1 MKQINTL
8 PIENFL
14 EKAKIASRTNQKTVN
29 LDIKEAVALSECL
42 AVVMTRLVSKLDEQL
57 SKERPEEVISVTMD
71 GGSLR

>member
-42 AVVMTRLVSKLDEQL
+42 ALVMTRLVSKLDEQL